1 MSTLAKGNYY
11 FKNDLALNMLNIE
24 SNTSY
29 TQELSYTM
37 GEADFTHVS
46 IYQEVGIKYTD
57 YRIVYERRDAQ
68 GVIVQS
74 VPAYSVLEDNKT
86 RRTTGGDWIYSS
98 QFSQLELQSI
108 TITENSS
115 VEEDFYH
122 WFIGNVLPTEEK
134 IYTKVHNLKLKINE
148 ATNQNF
154 QTLTEAVNYIINA
167 YKAKSEE

>member
-11 FKNDLALNMLNIE
+11 FKNDLALTMLNIE

-29 TQELSYTM
+29 TQKLSYKI
-37 GEADFTHVS
+37 GNSDFTHVS

-57 YRIVYERRDAQ
+57 YRIVYERRNAS
-68 GVIVQS
+68 GKIIQS
-74 VPAYSVLEDNKT
+74 VSAYSVLEDNKT

-108 TITENSS
+108 TIAADTT
-115 VEEDFYH
+115 VEDDFYH
-122 WFIGNVLPTEEK
+122 WFVGNVLSTEEK
-134 IYTKVHNLKLKINE
+134 LYTKIHNLKLKINE

-154 QTLTEAVNYIINA
+154 QTLTEAVNYIIDA
-167 YKAKSEE
+167 YKTKSEE